1 MSFGWGGFRGREASD
16 GSFSQG
22 NKPVPS
28 IDVGEGNAL
37 RHFLLIGV
45 GVVLLEEVR

>member
-1 MSFGWGGFRGREASD
+1 MSFGWGGFGGREASD
-16 GSFSQG
+16 GGFSQG

-28 IDVGEGNAL
+28 IDVGEGGAL

-45 GVVLLEEVR
+45 GVVLLEEVC